1 MKNNNYSIYEIKFI
15 NVILIIH
22 LMLYL
27 LIILDIF
34 LLRQIIGF
42 IYLTFIP
49 GFIILRVLKLDKIT
63 ITETILFSVGLSI
76 TFLMFTGAIINT
88 LYPLIGISKPISTLP
103 LIITISIGLFLLC
116 ILGYKTNKD
125 FNQKIHI
132 NIDLNVIKSPQ
143 ALFFILLPF
152 LAIFGAYFV
161 NFDRD
166 SLLLLLLIIL
176 IALIMV
182 FNRYISENLYPLCL
196 VAIALALLLSISL
209 IGLYLSGYSDTHI
222 EYYLHKLV
230 VMNFFWDSTMYGNYN
245 AMLSVTILPTI
256 YSFILNIDGEW
267 LYRIVWP
274 FVFSLLPLGLYH
286 AYQQLINK
294 KIAFLSVLFFV
305 STATFYN
312 QLPYLMRQE
321 IAEFFLMLLMLL
333 IIAKKMNPMKRSAL
347 FIIFAFGLVTSHY
360 GTSYIFMFCI
370 IFILISLFLIDNLPI
385 NAIRQS
391 LHNKSNNFLKD
402 HVAFPHANNTIP
414 RVDRTLTTTV
424 VVLYIVFILTWYMY
438 VSSSSAFNT
447 IVNIGD
453 HVYSSL
459 YTDFLNPAARESNVL
474 SAIGM
479 GSEAKSLLQSISRF
493 IFHITEF
500 FILVGVTA
508 LIMGKFEK
516 LKYYREYCFIAIAS
530 MIILLASIILPH
542 FSGHLHMDRL
552 YHVTLIFLSP
562 FFILGGQFFISCI
575 LKLNQSLKD
584 KYRRH
589 RNKVNLSLNY
599 CKDATN
605 KKCIKYINIPVIIV
619 LILYFLF
626 NSGFVFV
633 IAENSTSFP
642 LGINNLDKY
651 GSDENK
657 ASFYSVLTLEQDVF
671 SAKWLSKN
679 INYKQQRVY
688 ADDMSRGHAL
698 MYAMIPRQYTIKM
711 TNTTIMRQE
720 SYVYLRYSN
729 KAHNSM
735 LNLGGDIYNYEDITP
750 IINKSSKIY
759 SNGGSEIYYYE

>member
-1 MKNNNYSIYEIKFI
+1 MKFI

-27 LIILDIF
+27 LIILGIP

-76 TFLMFTGAIINT
+76 ACLMFTGAIINT

-125 FNQKIHI
+125 FNQKINI
-132 NIDLNVIKSPQ
+132 NINLNVIKSPQ

-152 LAIFGAYFV
+152 LAIFGAYFF
-161 NFDRD
+161 NFNRN
-166 SLLLLLLIIL
+166 SLFLLLLIIL

-209 IGLYLSGYSDTHI
+209 IGLYLPGYSDTHI
-222 EYYLHKLV
+222 EYYFHKLV
-230 VMNFFWDSTMYGNYN
+230 VMNFFWDSRIPSNVN
-245 AMLSVTILPTI
+245 AMLSTVMLPTI
-256 YSFILNIDGEW
+256 YSFILDVDGAW
-267 LYRIVWP
+267 VFRTVYP
-274 FVFSLLPLGLYH
+274 FIFSLLPLGLYH
-286 AYQQLINK
+286 AYQQLTSK
-294 KIAFLSVLFFV
+294 KIAFLSVLFFM
-305 STATFYN
+305 STATFYKE
-312 QLPYLMRQE
+312 LPYLMRQE
-321 IAEFFLMLLMLL
+321 IAEFFLVLLLMLM
-333 IIAKKMNPMKRSAL
+333 ISKKMNLMKRSAL
-347 FIIFAFGLVTSHY
+347 FIIFAFGLITSHY
-360 GTSYIFMFCI
+360 GTSYIFMFCL
-370 IFILISLFLIDNLPI
+370 IFLLISLFLIGNLPI
-385 NAIRQS
+385 NAIRQD
-391 LHNKSNNFLKD
+391 LHNKSNNFLKERAVIQ
-402 HVAFPHANNTIP
+402 HVNNPIHKT
-414 RVDRTLTTTV
+414 DRMLTTII

-453 HVYSSL
+453 HVYSNM

-474 SAIGM
+474 AAIGM
-479 GSEAKSLLQSISRF
+479 GPGAKSLLQSISRF

-508 LIMGKFEK
+508 MIIGKFEK
-516 LKYYREYCFIAIAS
+516 LKYYKEYCFIAIAS
-530 MIILLASIILPH
+530 IIIVLASIILPH
-542 FSGHLHMDRL
+542 FSENMNMSRL

-562 FFILGGQFFISCI
+562 FFILGGQFFISRI
-575 LKLNQSLKD
+575 LKLNQSLKY

-589 RNKVNLSLNY
+589 RNKVNLSLDY

-605 KKCIKYINIPVIIV
+605 KKYIKYINIPVIIV

-626 NSGFVFV
+626 NSGFVFT
-633 IAENSTSFP
+633 IAKDERMPIFFP
-642 LGINNLDKY
+642 LGIKNLDKY

-671 SAKWLSKN
+671 SAKWVSKN
-679 INYKQQRVY
+679 INYERQRVY
-688 ADDMSRGHAL
+688 ADDRSRNHAL
-698 MYAMIPRQYTIKM
+698 LGYGMIPVQDTHKI
-711 TNTTIMRQE
+711 TNTTKMRQE
-720 SYVYLRYSN
+720 SYVYLGYSN
-729 KAHNSM
+729 IVHGIMSNY
-735 LNLGGDIYNYEDITP
+735 GGDVYNYEDITP
-750 IINKSSKIY
+750 LINKSSKIY
-759 SNGGSEIYYYE
+759 SNEGSEIYYYE